1 MADEELKGEEKLE
14 QEKAN
19 ESNEATTENTAAD
32 AVLDSDLEELEKEFN
47 RLEEDIESEME
58 TELSQISERVDK
70 LKQGLSVAQEIEQ
83 EMKQLEEEL
92 LDEKEE
98 KEKYVNRLHRLKA
111 DFSNYKKRMEREKD
125 KIADRAVKDFVS
137 GLLPV
142 IDNFE
147 RAIASFDESNQNDL
161 EGIEKIH
168 KQLSNL
174 LKKKGIEV
182 INTVG
187 KEFDP
192 NLHEMMLE
200 EESDEYDSGVI
211 IEELQKGY
219 IYDGIV
225 IRPAMVKVAK

>member
-1 MADEELKGEEKLE
+1 MADEEVKEES
-14 QEKAN
+14 EKTASVN
-19 ESNEATTENTAAD
+19 DEADTS
-32 AVLDSDLEELEKEFN
+32 LDSDLEELEEEFN
-47 RLEEDIESEME
+47 KLEEDIESEME
-58 TELSQISERVDK
+58 TELSQISERVNK
-70 LKQGLSVAQEIEQ
+70 LKHGLSVAQEIEK
-83 EMKQLEEEL
+83 EMKELESEL

-137 GLLPV
+137 DLLPV

-147 RAIASFDESNQNDL
+147 RAIDSFDQENENDL

-174 LKKKGIEV
+174 LKKKEIEV
-182 INTVG
+182 IDTVG
-187 KEFDP
+187 EEFDP

-200 EESDEYDSGVI
+200 EESDEYESGVI

>member
-1 MADEELKGEEKLE
+1 MADEEVKEDEVASENDAGLE
-14 QEKAN
+14 QEN
-19 ESNEATTENTAAD
+19 SEA
-32 AVLDSDLEELEKEFN
+32 LDDDLEALEEEFN
-47 RLEEDIESEME
+47 KLEEDIEAEME
-58 TELSQISERVDK
+58 TELGQISERVDK
-70 LKQGLSVAQEIEQ
+70 LKQGLAVAQDIEE
-83 EMKQLEEEL
+83 EMKQLEDEL

-98 KEKYVNRLHRLKA
+98 KEKYINRLHRLKA

-125 KIADRAVKDFVS
+125 KIANRAVKDFVS
-137 GLLPV
+137 DLLPV

-147 RAIASFDESNQNDL
+147 RAIDSFDQENQNDL

-174 LKKKGIEV
+174 LKKKGIE
-182 INTVG
+182 IIDTVG
-187 KEFDP
+187 EEFDP

-200 EESDEYDSGVI
+200 EESDEYESGVI
-211 IEELQKGY
+211 VEELQKGY

>member
-1 MADEELKGEEKLE
+1 MADEEVKEDEVASENDAGLE
-14 QEKAN
+14 QEN
-19 ESNEATTENTAAD
+19 SEA
-32 AVLDSDLEELEKEFN
+32 LDNDLEALEEEFN
-47 RLEEDIESEME
+47 KLEEDIEAEME
-58 TELSQISERVDK
+58 TELGQISERVDK
-70 LKQGLSVAQEIEQ
+70 LKQGLAVAQDIEE
-83 EMKQLEEEL
+83 EMKQLEDEL

-98 KEKYVNRLHRLKA
+98 KEKYINRLHRLKA

-125 KIADRAVKDFVS
+125 KIANRAVKDFVS
-137 GLLPV
+137 DLLPV

-147 RAIASFDESNQNDL
+147 RAIDSFDQENQNDL

-174 LKKKGIEV
+174 LKKKGIE
-182 INTVG
+182 IIDTVG
-187 KEFDP
+187 EEFDP

-200 EESDEYDSGVI
+200 EESDEYESGVI
-211 IEELQKGY
+211 VEELQKGY

>member
-1 MADEELKGEEKLE
+1 MSDEMTKEGAEEFNESVDDEE
-14 QEKAN
+14 
-19 ESNEATTENTAAD
+19 NT
-32 AVLDSDLEELEKEFN
+32 LEKELE
-47 RLEEDIESEME
+47 RLEEEFNKLEADIESEME
-58 TELSQISERVDK
+58 VELSQISERVKK
-70 LKQGLSVAQEIEQ
+70 LKEGLAAAQDIEK
-83 EMKQLEEEL
+83 EMKEIEEEL
-92 LDEKEE
+92 LNEQEE
-98 KEKYVNRLHRLKA
+98 KEKYINRLHRLKA

-137 GLLPV
+137 DLLPV

-147 RAIASFDESNQNDL
+147 RAIASFDEGNENNL

-168 KQLSNL
+168 KQLSSL
-174 LKKKGIEV
+174 LKKKDIEV
-182 INTVG
+182 IDTVG
-187 KEFDP
+187 EEFDP

-200 EESDEYDSGVI
+200 EESDEYKSGVI

>member
-1 MADEELKGEEKLE
+1 MAEEVKEEELAQQASEGNQEVSETNEEDE
-14 QEKAN
+14 G
-19 ESNEATTENTAAD
+19 
-32 AVLDSDLEELEKEFN
+32 LDSELEELEEEFN
-47 RLEEDIESEME
+47 KLEEDIESEME

-70 LKQGLSVAQEIEQ
+70 LKQGLSVAQEIEK
-83 EMKQLEEEL
+83 EMKQLEDEL

-125 KIADRAVKDFVS
+125 KISNRAIKDFVS
-137 GLLPV
+137 DLLPV

-147 RAIASFDESNQNDL
+147 RAIASFDGNNQNDL

-182 INTVG
+182 IDTVG
-187 KEFDP
+187 EEFDP

-200 EESDEYDSGVI
+200 EESDEYESGVI
-211 IEELQKGY
+211 VEELQKGY
-219 IYDGIV
+219 IYDGII